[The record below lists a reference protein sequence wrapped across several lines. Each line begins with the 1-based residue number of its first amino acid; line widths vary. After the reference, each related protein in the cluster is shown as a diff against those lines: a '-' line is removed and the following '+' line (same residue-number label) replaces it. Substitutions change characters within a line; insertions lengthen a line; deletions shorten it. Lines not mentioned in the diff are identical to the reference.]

1 MTERTRPTISAG
13 IYYRDPLAALKWL
26 EAAFGFETTMVV
38 TGPDGGLAH
47 SELRLGDG
55 MIMVG
60 GEHDDRHKSPATT
73 GGVNTQSVHV
83 QLDDGIDAH
92 YARALKAGARIQRE
106 LADQFYGDRTYSVE
120 DPEGH
125 VWSFGQTFKVLSSEE
140 MSQEDGF
147 SVRERL

>member
-13 IYYRDPLAALKWL
+13 VYYRDPAAALKWL
-26 EAAFGFETTMVV
+26 ETAFGFETTLVV
-38 TGPDGGLAH
+38 TGPDGQVAH

-60 GEHDDRHKSPATT
+60 GEYDERHKSPATA

-83 QLDDGIDAH
+83 QLEDGIDTH
-92 YARALKAGARIQRE
+92 YERARAAGAKIQRE
-106 LADQFYGDRTYSVE
+106 LADQFYGDRTYSAE

-125 VWSFGQTFKVLSSEE
+125 IWSFGQTFKVMTNEE
-140 MSQEDGF
+140 MGQEGGMT
-147 SVRERL
+147 VRERL